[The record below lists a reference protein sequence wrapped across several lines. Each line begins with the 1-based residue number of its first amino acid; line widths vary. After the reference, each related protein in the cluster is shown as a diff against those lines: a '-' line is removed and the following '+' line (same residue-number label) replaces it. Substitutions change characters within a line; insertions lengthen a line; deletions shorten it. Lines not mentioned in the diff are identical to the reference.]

1 MPITDIE
8 TINNA
13 KVTIARND
21 ESHTALTLNEM
32 GIDISNVI
40 SQLSVYFTLK
50 MGDMIVVELQGC
62 QATKLTPG
70 DTLRASLND
79 AAQLVIRV
87 K

>member
-1 MPITDIE
+1 MKFMSFQLLKAGTSD
-8 TINNA
+8 
-13 KVTIARND
+13 
-21 ESHTALTLNEM
+21 ALTLNEM

-62 QATKLTPG
+62 QATELTPG